1 VAVVVAPVVATV
13 NEAAVVARALH
24 GINDSNPHLEVW
36 RPEDDGCG
44 RKDAVELELHRS

>member
-1 VAVVVAPVVATV
+1 VVVPVVASV
-13 NEAAVVARALH
+13 NEAVVARAMH

-36 RPEDDGCG
+36 RPEDDGCR